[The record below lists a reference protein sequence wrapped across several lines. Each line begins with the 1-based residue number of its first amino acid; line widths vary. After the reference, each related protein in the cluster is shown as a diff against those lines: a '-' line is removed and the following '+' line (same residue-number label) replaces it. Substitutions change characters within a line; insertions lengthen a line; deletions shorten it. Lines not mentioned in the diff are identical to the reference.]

1 MWTDYVVKKILALKG
16 DHLKDYFD
24 DLELEVV
31 IPKLLQYF
39 YDENICENVVWILKE
54 EFDGQFLTQENVTA
68 EPGQSMYQHVK
79 IHTLKPSRTSD
90 IDKLCRYFDPT
101 TAAVQEKSIDN
112 KVCVLAPIQGVKHKA
127 PVAYL
132 LFIDVRAG
140 QADKLKKRLSRDLT
154 PMAKHIS
161 FSLQHWA
168 VQKLSFMDDLTALYN
183 QKYMSMVLENEIYR
197 CQRDK
202 GKFSVLFMDI
212 DYFKSVN
219 DTRGH
224 LVGSR
229 LLVELGHIL
238 KNGLRRSDY
247 AFRYGGDEFV
257 VVLPGTDSI
266 GAQVAAERLRHT
278 VEKTEFLV
286 EGQNIN
292 LTLSIG
298 LATYPDHAKTHKDII
313 KMADE
318 AMYCGKNKSRNIV
331 FVAS

>member
-1 MWTDYVVKKILALKG
+1 
-16 DHLKDYFD
+16 
-24 DLELEVV
+24 
-31 IPKLLQYF
+31 
-39 YDENICENVVWILKE
+39 
-54 EFDGQFLTQENVTA
+54 
-68 EPGQSMYQHVK
+68 MYRHVK
-79 IHTLKPSRTSD
+79 IHALKPTELSG
-90 IDKLCRYFDPT
+90 IDKLCRQFDPT
-101 TAAVQEKSIDN
+101 SAGVQEKCVEN
-112 KVCVLAPIQGVKHKA
+112 KTYVLAPIQGIKHKA
-127 PVAYL
+127 PAAYL
-132 LFIDVRAG
+132 LFVGVRTG
-140 QADKLKKRLSRDLT
+140 QVESLKKRLSRDLT
-154 PMAKHIS
+154 PMTKHIA

-168 VQKLSFMDDLTALYN
+168 VQKLSFMDDLTTLYN
-183 QKYMSMVLENEIYR
+183 QKYMSMVLENEIHR

-202 GKFSVLFMDI
+202 SKFSVLFMDI

-229 LLVELGHIL
+229 LLIELGHIL
-238 KNGLRRSDY
+238 KNNLRRSDY

-266 GAQVAAERLRHT
+266 GAQVAAERLRQM

-286 EGQNIN
+286 EGENIR